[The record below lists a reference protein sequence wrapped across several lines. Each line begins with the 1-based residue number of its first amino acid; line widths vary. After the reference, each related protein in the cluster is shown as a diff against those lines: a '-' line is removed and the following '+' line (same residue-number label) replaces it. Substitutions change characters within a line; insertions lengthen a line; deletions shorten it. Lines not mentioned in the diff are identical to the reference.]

1 MTIIQ
6 IEALDTGQHPIQSQ
20 SGSTSCWL
28 EGWVE
33 VPEHLESAVWDSLG
47 WCDLDIQDGVLVG
60 ITQTERPEPEP
71 EPEAPPTELEQ
82 LRADI
87 DFLAAMQGVSL

>member
-1 MTIIQ
+1 MIIQ
-6 IEALDTGQHPIQSQ
+6 METLATGQHPIQVQ
-20 SGSTSCWL
+20 AGRTACWL
-28 EGWVE
+28 EGWVQ

-60 ITQTERPEPEP
+60 ITPTERPEPEP
-71 EPEAPPTELEQ
+71 EPETPPTELEQ